1 MSSPR
6 RPKKLIIAVDGPAGA
21 GKSTIARLVAKR
33 MNFLYIDTGAMYR
46 ALTLKALRKAIDIS
60 NAAQLTRLAKNT
72 RIDLENNPDGS
83 IKVLLDNEDVSF
95 DIRKPEITKFVSDV
109 AKVEG
114 VRKEM
119 LHLQRR
125 FGLRAS
131 CVLDGRDIGTVVFP
145 AADKKFFLDAEF
157 KERVSR
163 RHKELKD
170 NRQAVTA
177 EDVEKDIKNRD
188 TIDSSRK
195 CAPLKKAE
203 DALYVDTTKMTIKE
217 VVNTLIEYI
226 KPLKY

>member
-1 MSSPR
+1 MSSPI

-60 NAAQLTRLAKNT
+60 NAAQLTRLVKNT

-83 IKVLLDNEDVSF
+83 IKVLLDNEDVSLA
-95 DIRKPEITKFVSDV
+95 IRKPEITKFVSDV

-145 AADKKFFLDAEF
+145 HADRKFFLDAEF
-157 KERVSR
+157 KERAGR

-170 NRQAVTA
+170 SRQAVRLK
-177 EDVEKDIKNRD
+177 DVEKDIKNRD

-203 DALYVDTTKMTIKE
+203 DALYVDTTKMTIEE
-217 VVNTLIEYI
+217 VVEKI
-226 KPLKY
+226 LKEIYR